1 MSILAQAR
9 AGVTQSTVPQPRR
22 QKGRVP
28 DRKGTRVSIRTIRP
42 VHKRVL
48 GLLGGAG
55 LVLGIVTV
63 VPDSAGAAPAR
74 AETAGTYIVQMADLP
89 VAGYTGKIPGYKA
102 TKPAKGDKLNSKSAD
117 ANRYRALLKTRHD
130 ALIKATGNVGRIYDY
145 TTGFNGFA
153 ARMSSVTAAQLARTP
168 GVLSVSK
175 NEIRHSDTVST
186 PHFLGLDA
194 PGGIWSKLGGGAKAG
209 GGQSLVIGD
218 IDSGLWPE
226 NPSFGALTRPGRLD
240 GWHGECVAGEQWTA
254 ANCNNKIVGAR
265 YYNEGAG
272 GNDAIH
278 QAPYVN
284 EVASARDIDGHGSH
298 TASTVAGNFNTDV
311 IINGNNLGKG
321 SGMAPA
327 ARIAVYKALWHTA
340 TTSSGT
346 TADLTQAIE
355 DAVSDGVDV
364 INYSISGSTSSNVDP
379 VAIEFLFA
387 ADAGVFVSS
396 SAGNNGPDASTVE
409 KNDPWVTTVAAGTH
423 DRLFQASVTLGNGAT
438 YTGPGIGAAVPSSP
452 LVLSSTVGL
461 AGAAANSARLC
472 FSRTWDPAHPEGAL
486 DPAKVAGKIVVCDR
500 GTNDRV
506 DKSKAVLEA
515 GGVGMV
521 LANVTPNSLNVD
533 FHSVPTVHVNDTDG
547 AAIKAY
553 VTGTANATA
562 ALGASQK
569 VSTEAPTVAGFSSR
583 GPALAADGDLLKP
596 DIMAPGVDVVA
607 AVSPVSHAGRNF
619 DFLSGTSMATPHIAG
634 IALLYKQLHPRWS
647 PMMIKSAL
655 LTNASRTDNAGNPIT
670 QDSGDPATAFDY
682 GSGQV
687 NANGAMEPGLVYDS
701 DFTDWVQFLCGSG
714 QLAATST
721 TCQQFGSIDPSDL
734 NTPNIAV
741 GDLPGKQKVTR
752 WVTSTDKVTRI
763 YRPRVVAPAG
773 FTVKVEPSVLIMP
786 PGWTRTYTVTF
797 TRTTAPIGEYA
808 LGSLEWVGGGHTVHS
823 QIAVRPVLVR
833 AAAVVAGTGTAG
845 QLVIP
850 AAAGYTGTL
859 TTAPQGLVAGT
870 PHPGTVS
877 QPTGGAFPVG
887 DPTESA
893 HTQKFT
899 VTAPEGTTHL
909 RVATF
914 AADLPAGTDVDVFV
928 YRSGTAD
935 LVGTSAG
942 GTADETVDIPAPT
955 GSYDVYVDLFALA
968 PGVTSQAISPLDW
981 LVPSTSA
988 GNLTV
993 APASTSVT
1001 IGRTTRLTASWTGLT
1016 AGTRYLGRI
1025 AYGDGKTENG
1035 GTVIAVNG

>member
-1 MSILAQAR
+1 M
-9 AGVTQSTVPQPRR
+9 
-22 QKGRVP
+22 
-28 DRKGTRVSIRTIRP
+28 
-42 VHKRVL
+42 
-48 GLLGGAG
+48 GLVAGAG
-55 LVLGIVTV
+55 LVLGVVTIA
-63 VPDSAGAAPAR
+63 PGSAGAAPAR
-74 AETAGTYIVQMADLP
+74 TETTGTYIVQMADLP
-89 VAGYTGKIPGYKA
+89 VAGYTGKVPGYKA
-102 TKPAKGDKLNSKSAD
+102 TKPAKGGKLNSRSAE
-117 ANRYRALLKTRHD
+117 ATRYRGYLKSRHD
-130 ALIKATGNVGRIYDY
+130 TLINATGNIGRIYDY

-153 ARMSSVTAAQLARTP
+153 GRMSSTTAGKLARTP

-175 NEIRHSDTVST
+175 NEIRYSDTVST

-194 PGGIWSKLGGGAKAG
+194 ARGIWSKLGGGAKAG

-226 NPSFGALTRPGRLD
+226 NPSFAPLNRPGRLD
-240 GWHGECVAGEQWTA
+240 GWHGQCVAGEQWTA
-254 ANCNNKIVGAR
+254 ANCNNKVVGAR
-265 YYNEGAG
+265 YYNAGIG
-272 GNDAIH
+272 GNDAVH

-298 TASTVAGNFNTDV
+298 TASTAAGNFNTDV
-311 IINGNNLGKG
+311 IINGNNLGKA

-340 TTSSGT
+340 TSSSGS

-355 DAVSDGVDV
+355 DAVNDGVDV
-364 INYSISGSTSSNVDP
+364 INFSISGSATSNVDP

-387 ADAGVFVSS
+387 ADAGVFVASS
-396 SAGNNGPDASTVE
+396 GGNDGPDASTVS

-423 DRLFQASVTLGNGAT
+423 DRLFQASVTLGNGST

-452 LVLSSTVGL
+452 LVTGTNAAL

-506 DKSKAVLEA
+506 DKSKAVAEA

-521 LANVTPNSLNVD
+521 LANLTPNSVNVD
-533 FHSVPTVHVNDTDG
+533 FHSVPTVHVNDVDG
-547 AAIKAY
+547 AAIRAY
-553 VTGTANATA
+553 AATA
-562 ALGASQK
+562 GATASLGASQK
-569 VSTEAPTVAGFSSR
+569 VSTEAPAVAGFSSR
-583 GPALAADGDLLKP
+583 GPALAAGGDLLKP

-607 AVSPVSHAGRNF
+607 AVSPVSHAGRNY

-634 IALLYKQLHPRWS
+634 IALLYKQLHPTWS

-655 LTNASRTDNAGNPIT
+655 MTNASRTDNAGNPIT

-682 GSGQV
+682 GSGHV
-687 NANGAMEPGLVYDS
+687 DANASMEPGLVYDS
-701 DFTDWVQFLCGSG
+701 DFQDWVQFLCGSG
-714 QLAATST
+714 QLALTST
-721 TCQQFGSIDPSDL
+721 TCQQFGSIDPSDM

-752 WVTSTDKVTRI
+752 WVTSTDKVTRV
-763 YRPRVVAPAG
+763 YVPRLTAPAG
-773 FTVKVEPSVLIMP
+773 FTVKIDPPVLIMP

-797 TRTTAPIGEYA
+797 TRTTAPIGDYA
-808 LGSLEWVGGGHTVHS
+808 FGGLDWVGGGHKVHS

-833 AAAVVAGTGTAG
+833 AAAQVAGTGTSG
-845 QLVIP
+845 SLVIP

-859 TTAPQGLVAGT
+859 TATPQGLVAGT
-870 PHPGTVS
+870 VHPGTLS
-877 QPTGGAFPVG
+877 DPSGAAFPAAN
-887 DPTESA
+887 PAASA

-899 VTAPEGTTHL
+899 VTAAEGSTHL

-914 AADLPAGTDVDVFV
+914 NADVPAGTDLDVFV
-928 YRSGTAD
+928 YRAGTAD
-935 LVGTSAG
+935 LVGASTG
-942 GTADETVDIPAPT
+942 GTADEVVDIPAPT

-968 PGVTSQAISPLDW
+968 PGVTSQAVSPFDW
-981 LVPSTSA
+981 VVPSTSA

-993 APASTSVT
+993 TPASAQVT

-1025 AYGDGKTENG
+1025 AYGDGTTENG